1 MFCTCKMAGVLE
13 IQIIYNWNTISNFP
27 VRLLDLEKTWT
38 DEQSLGVFSFLK
50 QAILVPLL
58 LFGEFVF
65 AGHDVYRRC
74 LFAYAKLKSPHVSHR
89 HLCSGETNPTFVS
102 RGVTPGPGCAF
113 DFVRHNNLSASVRG
127 LETQYY
133 TFARTCGPSARNN
146 SIADARFNTPLS
158 YLQSRPCMYPSLVQ
172 LKVCNAMHLS
182 NHFRDINNGKQCV
195 RLCLTAYTSNLLS
208 HLFFYFKTSTVP
220 LHCDHKQSYLV
231 PII

>member
-1 MFCTCKMAGVLE
+1 MAEIPGCYVLYVQNGWCLKSK
-13 IQIIYNWNTISNFP
+13 IYIIGILFRIFLSAYWTER
-27 VRLLDLEKTWT
+27 RLGRMSRVWVY
-38 DEQSLGVFSFLK
+38 S
-50 QAILVPLL
+50 QAGHIFL

-65 AGHDVYRRC
+65 AGHDVYIRC

-158 YLQSRPCMYPSLVQ
+158 YL
-172 LKVCNAMHLS
+172 
-182 NHFRDINNGKQCV
+182 
-195 RLCLTAYTSNLLS
+195 
-208 HLFFYFKTSTVP
+208 
-220 LHCDHKQSYLV
+220 
-231 PII
+231 